1 MRSLVRE
8 SIETVLLAL
17 AIYVVLQFS
26 VQPYRVE
33 GVSMSPGLEQGE
45 YLLVNKVVYWN
56 LPVIG
61 GEDGYLVHPPV
72 RGDIVVFKFPHDS
85 SRSFV
90 KRIIGV
96 PGDTIQIHRGTVF
109 VNGNAIDEP
118 YVASLDHGNFKPV
131 VVPHNSYFVLGDN
144 RTASDDSR
152 SWGMVPQKDVIGRA
166 WVSYWPAD
174 RLRDLLAFN

>member
-1 MRSLVRE
+1 
-8 SIETVLLAL
+8 
-17 AIYVVLQFS
+17 
-26 VQPYRVE
+26 
-33 GVSMSPGLEQGE
+33 
-45 YLLVNKVVYWN
+45 
-56 LPVIG
+56 
-61 GEDGYLVHPPV
+61 
-72 RGDIVVFKFPHDS
+72 
-85 SRSFV
+85 
-90 KRIIGV
+90 
-96 PGDTIQIHRGTVF
+96 